1 VLKQKPLEL
10 EDFPV
15 RTKQKGIFTDTGM
28 PIAGALDNETAD
40 DVADRLNSDHA
51 QEEED
56 RWA

>member
-1 VLKQKPLEL
+1 MTKQKPLKP

-15 RTKQKGIFTDTGM
+15 HANRNEIFTD
-28 PIAGALDNETAD
+28 AGKPVAAACDKDTAD

-51 QEEED
+51 REEED